1 MNMSLCGQKASQ
13 LQKGCLSQ
21 KLRSKEAIVTEHGSW
36 SLVVMAKRETSEAAE
51 QPLAIKRKQSRAD
64 HQEG

>member
-1 MNMSLCGQKASQ
+1 MCKKTANYKKRAFPRNL
-13 LQKGCLSQ
+13 
-21 KLRSKEAIVTEHGSW
+21 KEAIVTEHGSW
-36 SLVVMAKRETSEAAE
+36 SLVAMAKRETSEAAE